1 MIKYIV
7 NCVNIIN
14 HIQNNVTSVTNVD
27 KYLPAYNDNIKSIVN
42 EILADNNMESL
53 NLIEGF
59 DSLLL
64 RYIISSLIVFSKSNK
79 VEVVLS
85 GAAARWI
92 QEVSPDLF
100 AVLFQLLHPMKYQ
113 TSP

>member
-7 NCVNIIN
+7 NCVNIIY

-53 NLIEGF
+53 NRMEGF

-64 RYIISSLIVFSKSNK
+64 RYIMSSFLVF
-79 VEVVLS
+79 VVS
-85 GAAARWI
+85 
-92 QEVSPDLF
+92 S
-100 AVLFQLLHPMKYQ
+100 
-113 TSP
+113 